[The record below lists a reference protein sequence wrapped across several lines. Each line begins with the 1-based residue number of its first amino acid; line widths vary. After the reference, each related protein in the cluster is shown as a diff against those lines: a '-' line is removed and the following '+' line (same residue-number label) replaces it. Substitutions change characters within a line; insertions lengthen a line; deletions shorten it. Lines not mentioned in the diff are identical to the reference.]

1 MANVKLKLGLT
12 GFSRRIFLWAI
23 VLILFLSSWAA
34 AQNIK
39 MTVGQTGT
47 NPGTSLFF
55 IAKKENLYAKH
66 GLDVNIIPTSTANA
80 VQAILSG
87 SMQLSTGS
95 GAAAFATATL
105 EGAPPFVLVSSWI
118 NVFPYTVMVHK
129 DIKRPEDLKGKT
141 GHVGAPFGTIPDV
154 ALRFALAK
162 LGIDPEKDVKLIQLP
177 RPDTANIVAQ
187 MERGDVQFG
196 PLPPPFD
203 RIAQKRGFHAL
214 ISLPELGIPWQNNGE
229 WLQRVYLQKN
239 RDTVLRFV
247 KATGDAMRFYYEQK
261 EKTIAYLMEFLGS
274 NREDTEYAYEA
285 FKKWADRT
293 PRPKIEGIQ
302 TTFDAI
308 KKKTPKAGGADP
320 NAFIDTSVVDQLVK
334 AGYFK

>member
-1 MANVKLKLGLT
+1 MKHSGRFKYLLLSISVLLLHGL
-12 GFSRRIFLWAI
+12 SVALWPSD
-23 VLILFLSSWAA
+23 LS
-34 AQNIK
+34 AQNVK

-55 IAKKENLYAKH
+55 IAQKENLYAKH

-80 VQAILSG
+80 VQAMLGG

-95 GAAAFATATL
+95 GSAAFATATL
-105 EGAPPFVLVSSWI
+105 EGAPPFVLVCSWI

-141 GHVGAPFGTIPDV
+141 GQVGAPFGTIPDT

-162 LGIDPEKDVKLIQLP
+162 LGLDPEKDVKLVQLP

-187 MERGDVQFG
+187 LERGDVQFG

-203 RIAQKRGFHAL
+203 RIAQKRGFHPL
-214 ISLPELGIPWQNNGE
+214 ISLPELGIAWQNNGE
-229 WLQRVYLQKN
+229 WVQRAYLQKN
-239 RDTVLRFV
+239 RDTVVRFV
-247 KATGDAMRFYYEQK
+247 RATADALKFYYEQK
-261 EKTIAYLMEFLGS
+261 EKTITYLMEFLGS
-274 NREDTEYAYEA
+274 NREDIEYAYEA
-285 FKKWADRT
+285 FKKWGDRT
-293 PRPKIEGIQ
+293 PKPKIEGIQ

-308 KKKTPKAGGADP
+308 KKKTPKAATADP
-320 NAFIDTSVVDQLVK
+320 ASFIDTSLVDQLVRE
-334 AGYFK
+334 GYFK

>member
-1 MANVKLKLGLT
+1 MKSSKLKRNRRRLAWWVLLG
-12 GFSRRIFLWAI
+12 SI
-23 VLILFLSSWAA
+23 VSVLGLSSWAD
-34 AQNIK
+34 AQAVK

-95 GAAAFATATL
+95 GAAAFATATV

-141 GHVGAPFGTIPDV
+141 GQVGAPFGTIPDT

-162 LGIDPEKDVKLIQLP
+162 LGLDPDKDVKLVQLP

-203 RIAQKRGFHAL
+203 RIAQKRGFHSL

-229 WLQRVYLQKN
+229 WLQKAYLQKN

-247 KATGDAMRFYYEQK
+247 KATADALKFYYEQK
-261 EKTIAYLMEFLGS
+261 DKTIAYLMEFLGS

-285 FKKWADRT
+285 FKKWGDRT
-293 PRPKIEGIQ
+293 PRPKVEGIQ
-302 TTFDAI
+302 TTFEAI
-308 KKKTPKAGGADP
+308 KVKTPKAVGADP
-320 NAFIDTSVVDQLVK
+320 APFIDTSLIDQLIK
-334 AGYFK
+334 EGYFK